1 MTFVLEPSEQIKQGM
16 IVDQIPWSFAG
27 PGPLGIV
34 LSNPCDLE
42 HDKAS
47 YLLIA
52 ALIPAKETL
61 QQTKEFQNKIQ
72 GVGEDHLLKGNKQWK
87 GLTELIGNFIHNK
100 NIVRYYFID
109 PRPIIEDPLF
119 LVDFQLVLS
128 IPLSE
133 SGMLNKVA
141 QLSSP
146 FVEQMIVHFAS
157 YTSRIASDRVADS
170 QAEEI
175 IAKIAEPY
183 HTNK

>member
-1 MTFVLEPSEQIKQGM
+1 MISVREPSEQIKQGM
-16 IVDQIPWSFAG
+16 IVDQIPWSLGG
-27 PGPLGIV
+27 PKPLGII

-61 QQTKEFQNKIQ
+61 QLTKEFQNKIQ
-72 GVGEDHLLKGNKQWK
+72 GAEEDHQLKGNKQWK
-87 GLTELIGNFIHNK
+87 GLTELIENFIHNK

-109 PRPIIEDPLF
+109 PRPIIEGPLF
-119 LVDFQLVLS
+119 FVDFQFILS
-128 IPLSE
+128 IPISE
-133 SGMLNKVA
+133 STVLDKVA

-146 FVEQMIVHFAS
+146 FVEQMVVHFAS
-157 YTSRIASDRVADS
+157 YTSRIASDRVDDS

-183 HTNK
+183 HTSK